1 MTRLFF
7 ITVLALI
14 LVLCG
19 SSSHGQDNGSQKRL
33 HFILVREDDA
43 AKLLPVDAAA
53 PITAGETRVSCREVE
68 FCFKYNKPRT
78 ILIDCR
84 MESIDSW
91 LEGERV
97 EVEYGPGGVQFSW
110 TGLKRHFKTAEA
122 EAKHKENSRRLDA
135 QQMRDSID
143 RGMIESEKE
152 HRKHV
157 LEQLRRSSITGQ
169 GQITKR

>member
-7 ITVLALI
+7 SSVSALM
-14 LVLCG
+14 LVLFG
-19 SSSHGQDNGSQKRL
+19 SASHGQDDGLEKRL
-33 HFILVREDDA
+33 HFTLVTENET

-53 PITAGETRVSCREVE
+53 PIAAGETRISCREVE
-68 FCFKYNKPRT
+68 FCIKYNKPRT
-78 ILIDCR
+78 VLVQCR
-84 MESIDSW
+84 IESVDSW

-97 EVEYGPGGVQFSW
+97 SIEYSPDGIRFSGS
-110 TGLKRHFKTAEA
+110 GLKNHFKTAEA
-122 EAKHKENSRRLDA
+122 EAKHKENLRSLNE

-157 LEQLRRSSITGQ
+157 LEQLRRSFITGQ
-169 GQITKR
+169 RQITKR